1 MLEYVAAANAAYSVI
16 RKAVENGRE
25 LTSVA
30 KHIAK
35 FTDAT
40 DHINDTK
47 NKKKNS
53 IWTKFTG
60 KEENDLDE
68 FFALEDFKKKE
79 EELKQLMIYLG
90 RPGLHADYVK
100 FCVEARKRR
109 KAEAERKRKE
119 AAELAE
125 TLRVG
130 FIVFA
135 SIVVLFLIIFLA
147 VQYFRS

>member
-68 FFALEDFKKKE
+68 FFALEDLKKKKKN
-79 EELKQLMIYLG
+79 LN
-90 RPGLHADYVK
+90 
-100 FCVEARKRR
+100 
-109 KAEAERKRKE
+109 
-119 AAELAE
+119 
-125 TLRVG
+125 
-130 FIVFA
+130 
-135 SIVVLFLIIFLA
+135 S
-147 VQYFRS
+147 